1 MDGRDWA
8 QTGNSRT
15 SILSLSHR
23 ASHEAVLTTVGPGRG
38 PSRAQDSEQVWF
50 TYMPQDPCET
60 SSLPGLLPSFYSISV
75 SRVFSRAVSPF
86 FPHQQAGF
94 SQALGSGLQHLSLVR
109 LLPPAWGS
117 AQGPDGGHGQ
127 PRMA

>member
-1 MDGRDWA
+1 M
-8 QTGNSRT
+8 RT
-15 SILSLSHR
+15 AIYLCGKYQIFDQNPSTVIKNKASLRNYHSPEEPEETWSLS
-23 ASHEAVLTTVGPGRG
+23 V
-38 PSRAQDSEQVWF
+38 
-50 TYMPQDPCET
+50 MQDPGWD
-60 SSLPGLLPSFYSISV
+60 PRRGKG
-75 SRVFSRAVSPF
+75 
-86 FPHQQAGF
+86 QAGF